1 MAACDCNSIG
11 ATDNECD
18 LITGQCSCHPNT
30 YGREC
35 DQCQPGFWNF
45 PNCQQCECNGHT
57 QNCDARTGECI
68 ACQDFTSGYNCN
80 KCVEGHYGNP
90 TLGSEIGCRPCRCP
104 DTIASGHTHAEQ
116 CDLDV
121 RTNDMVCYC
130 QEGYAGS
137 RCSVCAENYFG
148 NPDKPGGICEKCE
161 CNQNVDAG
169 QSGNCDLRT
178 GKCLRCLY
186 DTTGDHCEFCRD
198 GFHGDALAQDCR
210 QCECDV
216 LGTNGTIQYCD
227 RHTGQCPCLMNV
239 EGIRCDGCI
248 ANHWKI
254 ASGEGCEAC
263 ECDSVGSDSE
273 QCNPVSCFL

>member
-1 MAACDCNSIG
+1 M
-11 ATDNECD
+11 
-18 LITGQCSCHPNT
+18 
-30 YGREC
+30 
-35 DQCQPGFWNF
+35 
-45 PNCQQCECNGHT
+45 
-57 QNCDARTGECI
+57 
-68 ACQDFTSGYNCN
+68 
-80 KCVEGHYGNP
+80 
-90 TLGSEIGCRPCRCP
+90 LGSEIGCRPCRCP

-130 QEGYAGS
+130 QEGYSGS

-161 CNQNVDAG
+161 CNQNVDPG
-169 QSGNCDLRT
+169 QYGNCDLRT
-178 GKCLRCLY
+178 GKCLKCLY
-186 DTTGDHCEFCRD
+186 ETTGDHCEFCRD

-227 RHTGQCPCLMNV
+227 RNTGQCPCLKNV
-239 EGIRCDGCI
+239 EGIGCNDCI

-263 ECDSVGSDSE
+263 ECDTVGSDSE
-273 QCNPVSCFL
+273 QCNRVSYCLLTRSVSSL